1 MIVLILLANLFI
13 YFFDNFNSIID
24 DLSAFS
30 QSDSFEGLRPTTL
43 ELENTCDNEALSLES
58 TSNNNVNFVNNNNIE
73 DCQPSTS
80 RNAAAITNNAISS
93 DEPSLAAAQLTA
105 GLMQA
110 FSPPL
115 AKARSQ
121 LKELM

>member
-13 YFFDNFNSIID
+13 YYFDNFNSIID

-58 TSNNNVNFVNNNNIE
+58 TSNNNVNFVNNNNTE